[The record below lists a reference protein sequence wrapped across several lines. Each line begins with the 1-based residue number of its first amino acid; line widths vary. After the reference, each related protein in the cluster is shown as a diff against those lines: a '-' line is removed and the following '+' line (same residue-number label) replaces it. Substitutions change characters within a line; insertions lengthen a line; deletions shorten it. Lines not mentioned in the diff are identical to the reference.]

1 MGKAESHPRILLLT
15 GVPGVGKT
23 TLIRNVAR
31 DLPVGSL
38 RGFYTQEMREHG
50 RRTGFRLI
58 TFHGEEGVMAHI
70 DFPHSAQVGK
80 YPVDVAAVDRLTEA
94 ALRPAPETTV
104 YVVDEIGKMECL
116 SRRFVIALRSLLASG
131 NPVLATVARK
141 GGGLIG
147 EVKERDDVQIWE
159 VTHANR
165 DDLPGKVQAWL
176 RQCQVD
182 R

>member
-116 SRRFVIALRSLLASG
+116 SRR
-131 NPVLATVARK
+131 
-141 GGGLIG
+141 
-147 EVKERDDVQIWE
+147 
-159 VTHANR
+159 
-165 DDLPGKVQAWL
+165 
-176 RQCQVD
+176 
-182 R
+182 